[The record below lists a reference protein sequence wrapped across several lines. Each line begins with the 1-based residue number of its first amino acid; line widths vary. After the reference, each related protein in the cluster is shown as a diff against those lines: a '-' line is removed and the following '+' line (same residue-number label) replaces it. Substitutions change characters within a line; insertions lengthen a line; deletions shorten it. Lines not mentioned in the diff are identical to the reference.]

1 VADASNNRVEK
12 FVPASTFGTA
22 GAHDDKIT
30 YYTAKTESPV
40 VACRNHPE
48 WVNLP
53 CQVEPAAQPGVSGLP
68 ELPVTTTTYNIW
80 DEGEVTTE
88 TVGTT
93 TRTKTTT
100 YDAAGRVKTT
110 AASSTVGT
118 ALPTVTITYNSET
131 GALEKQSTT
140 TEGKTKT
147 ITSVYNPRGQLEKY
161 TDADEGVTT
170 YEYDSDGRV
179 KKTNDGKGIRVFTYS
194 ETTGLPVELTDEY
207 TTTKL

>member
-100 YDAAGRVKTT
+100 YD
-110 AASSTVGT
+110 
-118 ALPTVTITYNSET
+118 
-131 GALEKQSTT
+131 
-140 TEGKTKT
+140 
-147 ITSVYNPRGQLEKY
+147 
-161 TDADEGVTT
+161 
-170 YEYDSDGRV
+170 
-179 KKTNDGKGIRVFTYS
+179 
-194 ETTGLPVELTDEY
+194 
-207 TTTKL
+207 